1 MNKPLWK
8 ALLIG
13 FTLLTILVGCGDSS
27 NSTTAK
33 TSLLATTSTFGVT
46 SSGGFL
52 TVDSGAGLVFKVNI
66 SGGDINSIKYNGGPE
81 LQSQTKGSHIASGL
95 GATVTS
101 SVSGGVAKITLTTPT
116 LTQFLLVRQNEN
128 IIYMG
133 TYTTAEP
140 TVGELRWIT
149 RLNSAVLTNVPVESN
164 LAGNIGAA
172 ESTDVFLLANGETR
186 SKYYGNQRNIDLSIR
201 GVTGSGVGIFMAYG
215 NREGGSGGPFYRDI
229 QNQSGGDTEVYN
241 YMNSG
246 HNQTEADRMGFHGPY
261 ALVFTTGATPAIPDM
276 SWMSTQGL
284 DGWVDTTARGKVIG
298 NGLAGRDT
306 AYTYTV
312 GFANPTIAQYWTT
325 AAAGNGSFGS
335 YNMKPGTYTMTVYK
349 EELAVYT
356 ESVTVTAGAATTL
369 NTRTINA
376 DPSTAAAI
384 WRIGKWDGTPNE
396 FKNGGTFALR
406 HPSDVRNSSWGPIT
420 FAIGAADN
428 TFPAAQWKSVNN
440 PTTVTF
446 NLTAAQVAA
455 HTVRIGITD
464 AYSAGRPA
472 ITINSWTSPNP
483 GSSNQPNS
491 RSFTTGSYRGNNTLY
506 TYDVPASAFVVGSN
520 TMTISVIS
528 GSNGTTF
535 LSPAYS
541 YDAVDLL

>member
-1 MNKPLWK
+1 MIKCQWQAIL
-8 ALLIG
+8 ASVATFILLA
-13 FTLLTILVGCGDSS
+13 GCGGSDQTK
-27 NSTTAK
+27 TT
-33 TSLLATTSTFGVT
+33 LLATTGTFGVT

-52 TVDSGAGLVFKVNI
+52 TVDSGAGLVFKVKE

-116 LTQFLLVRQNEN
+116 LTHYLLVRQNEN
-128 IIYMG
+128 NIYMG

-140 TVGELRWIT
+140 AVGELRWIT
-149 RLNSAVLTNVPVESN
+149 RLNSAVLTNVP
-164 LAGNIGAA
+164 A
-172 ESTDVFLLANGETR
+172 ESHILNNTGAIESSDIFGFSDGHTA

-215 NREGGSGGPFYRDI
+215 NRESGSGGPFYRDI

-284 DGWVDTTARGKVIG
+284 DGWVATTARGKVIG

-312 GFANPTIAQYWTT
+312 GFANPTAQYWTT

-335 YNMKPGTYTMTVYK
+335 YNMKPGTYTMSVYK
-349 EELAVYT
+349 GELAVYT

-369 NTRTINA
+369 NTRTIVD
-376 DPSTAAAI
+376 DPATDSAI
-384 WRIGKWDGTPNE
+384 WRIGNWDGTPLE
-396 FKNGGTFALR
+396 LKNGMTFNIR
-406 HPSDVRNSSWGPIT
+406 HPSDVRNASWGPVT
-420 FAIGAADN
+420 YTIGGATN
-428 TFPAAQWKSVNN
+428 SFPAAQWKSENS
-440 PTTVTF
+440 PTTVKF

-464 AYSAGRPA
+464 AYSGGRPS
-472 ITINSWTSPNP
+472 ITINSWASAVPAAST
-483 GSSNQPNS
+483 QPNS
-491 RSFTTGSYRGNNTLY
+491 RSLTTGSYRGNNTLY
-506 TYDVPASAFVVGSN
+506 TYDVPASAFVVGTN
-520 TMTISVIS
+520 TMTISVAS
-528 GSNGTTF
+528 GSSGTTF
-535 LSPAYS
+535 LSPGFS
-541 YDAVDLL
+541 FDAVDLLL